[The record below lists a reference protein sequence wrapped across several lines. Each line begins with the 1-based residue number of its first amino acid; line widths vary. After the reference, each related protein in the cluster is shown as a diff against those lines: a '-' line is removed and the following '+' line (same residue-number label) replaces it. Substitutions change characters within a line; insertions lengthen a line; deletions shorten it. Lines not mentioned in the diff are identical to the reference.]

1 MMKTLLHTQL
11 KQTNMENQL
20 HILTYSTREGFNDT
34 IFQHFLDKLKPCK
47 QDV

>member
-1 MMKTLLHTQL
+1 MKTLLHTQL

-20 HILTYSTREGFNDT
+20 HILTDSTREGFNT